1 MTKTKLAKVTN
12 NQKPLVNKFYSKQRS
27 KRMANFND
35 PTHNSQH
42 LGILGELNFD
52 GINSMNANTSKEM
65 PPINPLAV
73 TSGMYIPP
81 EETQQMEQHD
91 DVTRWGLSD
100 DQNDS
105 DDDEMDG
112 NEFDLDFD
120 DAEFLPPL
128 NYDTQHMNMNTHSQ
142 TPETTYQQSC
152 DPSSSLYMSSSSTNP
167 SMNSNMNS
175 NMNSSMNMNQF
186 QSSPFNTMQQP
197 QNKYLD
203 TPAFDN
209 SLLYTQSNHAPLEFI
224 NPSRL
229 QLPQDETQQ
238 IGYLDSSI
246 GLNTPQYGQ
255 MDVDDMN
262 LDMEFDDLYPMYR
275 SEDASFIN
283 QGSEDPSRNSEPFT
297 TPPADASVSERIN
310 DPFKHNSLPQQSL
323 FDTYPSNTQPEQ
335 PQEQPQ
341 QPLPSP
347 PMEQVS
353 LPSPPADSPLE
364 KKNQPRRKTRAT
376 KLMAHDEDPEYENA
390 PPSRR
395 KGRKSAPQ
403 TVGHSAHVCDKLY
416 PDGTQCHRS
425 FTRPYDLAR
434 HQETLHASVR
444 KTFTCQVCGSDSK
457 TFSRLDAL
465 SRHMRLKHPSE

>member
-1 MTKTKLAKVTN
+1 
-12 NQKPLVNKFYSKQRS
+12 
-27 KRMANFND
+27 MANFND
-35 PTHNSQH
+35 PTYNSQH
-42 LGILGELNFD
+42 LGLLGELNYD
-52 GINSMNANTSKEM
+52 GLSSVNANTSKEM

-81 EETQQMEQHD
+81 EETQQLEHHD

-128 NYDTQHMNMNTHSQ
+128 NYDTQHMHMNSNSEA
-142 TPETTYQQSC
+142 PEMTYPSYQQSC
-152 DPSSSLYMSSSSTNP
+152 DPSTLYMNGSTNP
-167 SMNSNMNS
+167 SMNTT
-175 NMNSSMNMNQF
+175 SMNMNQF
-186 QSSPFNTMQQP
+186 QSSPFNTMDQP
-197 QNKYLD
+197 QKYTD
-203 TPAFDN
+203 AQNIDN
-209 SLLYTQSNHAPLEFI
+209 SLLYTQQNLAPLEFI

-229 QLPQDETQQ
+229 QLPQDEQQHLGFLDPSIGYNTQQ
-238 IGYLDSSI
+238 YD
-246 GLNTPQYGQ
+246 Q

-275 SEDASFIN
+275 SEDTPFTHQVPLDA
-283 QGSEDPSRNSEPFT
+283 SRNSEPFN
-297 TPPADASVSERIN
+297 TPPAEKYSSERPN
-310 DPFKHNSLPQQSL
+310 DTNNLNTLPQQSL
-323 FDTYPSNTQPEQ
+323 FGSYPSNPQSE
-335 PQEQPQ
+335 QEQPQ
-341 QPLPSP
+341 QPLQTP
-347 PMEQVS
+347 PMEEAS
-353 LPSPPADSPLE
+353 LPSPPAESPLE

-376 KLMAHDEDPEYENA
+376 KLMTHDDDPEYENA

-395 KGRKSAPQ
+395 RGRKSAPQ
-403 TVGHSAHVCDKLY
+403 TAGHSAHVCDKVY

-465 SRHMRLKHPSE
+465 SRHMRLKHPNE